1 MKMKKLFTLFSLL
14 LLAAVTTGVK
24 AQSGYLITWDESDVC
39 SAGSA
44 AASYGTTDFLLTCVD
59 TDGKHAID
67 ANNANFGT
75 AESYQKFTHRFKVG
89 GKSSAKNSLKLTTTQ
104 AGTLKVYVRTGS
116 NSATD
121 RNLVLTQG
129 DKELY
134 NKVVQEADVV
144 EITNDD
150 QTTTKVYPVISVEVE
165 AGDIEITYPTNG
177 LNFYGFELELPVE
190 EVSYY
195 LMGSMNEWA
204 YDDTYKMAPN
214 PQTPGEYMLTCNLTK
229 GTELKVSDGT
239 NWYPYD
245 AANYV
250 VKKTGEH
257 TVYFRP
263 DGQGGSD
270 WYYGYLY
277 VTDDVEETP
286 AEVSYYLVG
295 NFNNWTKSDDY
306 KLTPNAA
313 AEGEYTISV
322 TLAKGEEIKITSSEG
337 DWYPTGMNNNYV
349 VKVDSDDPR
358 TLYFRPD
365 GQGGEGWYEGFFF
378 LENDEEET
386 VEPVEDGFYLVG
398 SFNNWTASA
407 DYKFT
412 ENAGQDGEYQLV
424 RISLTAGDEL
434 KVVGKSATAGD
445 IWYPGAEA
453 GNYTVKKTGTHSIYF
468 RPDGQGNDD
477 WYCGVFYVDND
488 EAATGAFDL
497 TSVAENGQ
505 VTFYVEGT
513 VAESANAGVAVTAN
527 VEAAEGYVL
536 NEETIKVEAYGK
548 FEDAQGPQQAPA
560 IGLLRDVDYT
570 IADDVIS
577 FTMPEANVRVT
588 VEFTVDKQ
596 ELDNLID
603 DAKEL
608 VDELEDG
615 DAKTELGTAITDAEG
630 VMNDPNATPEDVQT
644 AIDNLQDAID
654 KAKQELEGEE
664 VEVTI
669 AAGAFKTM
677 YLEKKRTVKAAVEGV
692 KLYTVT
698 QVNADEEKA
707 VLSAELEVVDA
718 EKPFII
724 YNEGTTEA
732 TIVLSVATGTPTQV
746 TIAPEFKGT
755 LTDKTFTA
763 ADLEAADYYT
773 LQGSNFLWAAEAGT
787 IPANRCWIQL
797 DKSAGSPASLSIVF
811 GDDTTGIKSLTPAL
825 TEGEGVYY
833 DLSGRRVAQPTKG
846 LYIINGKKVVIK

>member
-24 AQSGYLITWDESDVC
+24 AQSGYLITWDGNSTLQETY
-39 SAGSA
+39 GS
-44 AASYGTTDFLLTCVD
+44 SDFLLTRID

-116 NSATD
+116 NGATD

-129 DKELY
+129 NTELY
-134 NKVVQEADVV
+134 NKVVKEADVV

-177 LNFYGFELELPVE
+177 LNFYGFELELPSEPVE
-190 EVSYY
+190 PGYY
-195 LMGSMNEWA
+195 YVVGDMTEWA
-204 YDDTYKMAPN
+204 VNENYRMQLNTEAE
-214 PQTPGEYMLTCNLTK
+214 GEEYMLNMDLAANA
-229 GTELKVSDGT
+229 ELKVVESVPGST
-239 NWYPYD
+239 SQTWFPNGMNNNFTVSV
-245 AANYV
+245 AGNYN
-250 VKKTGEH
+250 
-257 TVYFRP
+257 VYFRP
-263 DGQGGSD
+263 DGQGGD
-270 WYYGYLY
+270 GWHYGYIY
-277 VTDDVEETP
+277 
-286 AEVSYYLVG
+286 AELVQAAPEAPKEYYLVG
-295 NFNNWTKSDDY
+295 NFNEWAVDDNY
-306 KLTPNAA
+306 KLTPDAT
-313 AEGEYTISV
+313 AEGIYSISINLNKGDQLKV
-322 TLAKGEEIKITSSEG
+322 TDKDKSV
-337 DWYPTGMNNNYV
+337 WYPSGDNYV
-349 VKVDSDDPR
+349 VNISGTHTVTLNTTTGELTVSDD
-358 TLYFRPD
+358 
-365 GQGGEGWYEGFFF
+365 E
-378 LENDEEET
+378 
-386 VEPVEDGFYLVG
+386 VESVEDGFYLVG

-434 KVVGKSATAGD
+434 KVVGKFATAGD

-644 AIDNLQDAID
+644 AIDDLQDAID

-755 LTDKTFTA
+755 LADKTFTA

-846 LYIINGKKVVIK
+846 LYIINGKKVVMK

>member
-14 LLAAVTTGVK
+14 LLAVGVNAQETISLGGKTTDDFTFTTGEFTVNEAANGDNGSFNYVK
-24 AQSGYLITWDESDVC
+24 KD
-39 SAGSA
+39 
-44 AASYGTTDFLLTCVD
+44 
-59 TDGKHAID
+59 
-67 ANNANFGT
+67 
-75 AESYQKFTHRFKVG
+75 
-89 GKSSAKNSLKLTTTQ
+89 NSNYSELKLT
-104 AGTLKVYVRTGS
+104 GTSVVFQYK
-116 NSATD
+116 NSAEKNNFFRLFDDYFYCNGKGTKIVVK
-121 RNLVLTQG
+121 NLLKDQTVTVKACGKNSTGALFTAV
-129 DKELY
+129 D
-134 NKVVQEADVV
+134 NCEADESNPTAAVAQV
-144 EITNDD
+144 TDLADYSEFKFKALAD
-150 QTTTKVYPVISVEVE
+150 
-165 AGDIEITYPTNG
+165 GDIIITENSAGFQIASVTIQDAAATVEPGYYYVVGDMTEWTVNENYRMQ
-177 LNFYGFELELPVE
+177 LNTEAEGE
-190 EVSYY
+190 
-195 LMGSMNEWA
+195 
-204 YDDTYKMAPN
+204 
-214 PQTPGEYMLTCNLTK
+214 EYMLNMDLAANAA
-229 GTELKVSDGT
+229 LKVVESVPGSTSQTWFPDGMDNNFT
-239 NWYPYD
+239 VSV
-245 AANYV
+245 AGNYN
-250 VKKTGEH
+250 
-257 TVYFRP
+257 VYFRP
-263 DGQGGSD
+263 DGQGGD
-270 WYYGYLY
+270 GWHYGYIY
-277 VTDDVEETP
+277 
-286 AEVSYYLVG
+286 AELVQAAPEAPKEYYLVG
-295 NFNNWTKSDDY
+295 NFNEWAVDDNY
-306 KLTPNAA
+306 KLTPDAT
-313 AEGEYTISV
+313 AEGIYSISIDLNKDDQLKVTDKDKSVWYPSGDNYIVNISGTHTV
-322 TLAKGEEIKITSSEG
+322 TLNTTTGELT
-337 DWYPTGMNNNYV
+337 V
-349 VKVDSDDPR
+349 SDD
-358 TLYFRPD
+358 
-365 GQGGEGWYEGFFF
+365 E
-378 LENDEEET
+378 
-386 VEPVEDGFYLVG
+386 VESVEDGFYLVG

-488 EAATGAFDL
+488 EAATGAFNL

-505 VTFYVEGT
+505 VTFYVEGA

-608 VDELEDG
+608 ADELEDG
-615 DAKTELGTAITDAEG
+615 DAKTDLGTAITAAEG

-698 QVNADEEKA
+698 QVNADEKKA

-755 LTDKTFTA
+755 LADKTFTA